1 MYALFMAAGS
11 YLGLVRSGRALGGA
25 WWRAADASVVACAGT
40 LVVFAFRNSLWWIV
54 GSSGNLAGIPQLCL
68 LLFIFA
74 IPFFLLPSAVEPLLR
89 RHGSP

>member
-11 YLGLVRSGRALGGA
+11 YLGLVRSCHALGGVRR
-25 WWRAADASVVACAGT
+25 RAADASVVACAGT

-54 GSSGNLAGIPQLCL
+54 GSNGNLAGIPQLPL
-68 LLFIFA
+68 LLIIFA
-74 IPFFLLPSAVEPLLR
+74 IPFFLLPFAVETLLR